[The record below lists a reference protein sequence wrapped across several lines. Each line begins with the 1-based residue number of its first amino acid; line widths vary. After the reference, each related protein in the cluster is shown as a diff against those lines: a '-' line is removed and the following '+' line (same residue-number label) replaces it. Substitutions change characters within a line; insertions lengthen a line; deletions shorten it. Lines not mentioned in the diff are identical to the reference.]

1 MSKGPRPN
9 AVHGSRL
16 QVHQNGSGHIL
27 VRGGLIVVD
36 TDAFQLQVRVPH
48 IVAAGVYAM
57 LVTDD
62 LPELCEDG
70 RKKFTDI

>member
-1 MSKGPRPN
+1 MLELYLHRSPLCQGGDGCG
-9 AVHGSRL
+9 AVL
-16 QVHQNGSGHIL
+16 T
-27 VRGGLIVVD
+27 GGLIVVD